1 MGTRTAA
8 LAALIFAFSC
18 AAWPQDKSGAQ
29 NDRRVLEEIL
39 TQTYQPS
46 LVGKQMM
53 GIGSESGVRR
63 AGTIVV
69 IQRPGLYASLQH
81 TEPASSSVHGD
92 KAELFRGRKDYE
104 VPVGERFYVTGIQVG
119 GETVFIGLLSAR
131 SIAVTGGNNHLWTSV
146 AFYFPAQVLA
156 SANKETVFRE
166 IDSWFIP
173 EGRFA
178 TDTRTVTAANSQDAR
193 PAASVSAAPAASAP
207 VAAAVVPEQPR
218 TTAAAPANL
227 AIGMSR
233 DQVLQS
239 MGNPLREVTFE
250 NRTWMTYPVLV
261 VVLKEGKVD
270 SVETTSQSTGKLTIH
285 SDPSGADIILDGQLV
300 GSTTSTV
307 VIPSGT
313 HSIHVRAA
321 GYRDWTRD
329 LQVFAGSEINLNAS
343 LDKN

>member
-8 LAALIFAFSC
+8 TAALILAFSC

-92 KAELFRGRKDYE
+92 KAELFRGRKDYQ

-131 SIAVTGGNNHLWTSV
+131 SISVTGGNNHLWTSV
-146 AFYFPAQVLA
+146 AFYFPAEVLA

-166 IDSWFIP
+166 IDSWFVP

-178 TDTRTVTAANSQDAR
+178 TDTRTVTAANPPVANT
-193 PAASVSAAPAASAP
+193 VAPASTAP
-207 VAAAVVPEQPR
+207 VAAPVAVAVAPEP
-218 TTAAAPANL
+218 AKPVVAVPANL

-233 DQVLQS
+233 EQVLQS

-250 NRTWMTYPVLV
+250 NRTWMTYPVFV

-313 HSIHVRAA
+313 HNVHVRAA

-329 LQVFAGSEINLNAS
+329 LQVFAGSEINLNAT
-343 LDKN
+343 LEKN